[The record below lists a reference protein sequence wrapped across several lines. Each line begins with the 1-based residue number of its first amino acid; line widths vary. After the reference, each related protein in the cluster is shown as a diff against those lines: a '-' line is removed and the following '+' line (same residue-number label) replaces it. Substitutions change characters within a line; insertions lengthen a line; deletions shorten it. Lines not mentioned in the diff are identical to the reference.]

1 MIGDVPETRPEI
13 VDAGMRAEYKR
24 YKMVKSS
31 SGSAGTQQDGK
42 S

>member
-1 MIGDVPETRPEI
+1 MVGDVPETRPEI

-31 SGSAGTQQDGK
+31 IGTGEARDGTK